1 MARSFPLA
9 GLMRLR
15 RLQEDAAAGTLAAAN
30 QAAGLHA
37 DRQRA
42 ARHELDSTS
51 SEASGTPALLAVA
64 AARASARS
72 MLATLDALAVEHQA
86 AAAEAQENYLQA
98 RLEAAGIEKLE
109 ARHQAAAR
117 GEALRAEQ
125 IGLDEL
131 ALRGRKIGGQH

>member
-1 MARSFPLA
+1 MARPFPLA

-15 RLQEDAAAGTLAAAN
+15 RLQEDEAAGTLAAAN
-30 QAAGLHA
+30 RAARLHA

-51 SEASGTPALLAVA
+51 SEASGTTALLAVA

-72 MLATLDALAVEHQA
+72 MLASLDALAVEHQA
-86 AAAEAQENYLQA
+86 AAAEAHEEYLQA
-98 RLEAAGIEKLE
+98 RLKASGMEKLE
-109 ARHQAAAR
+109 ARHQADAH

>member
-1 MARSFPLA
+1 MARHFPLA

-15 RLQEDAAAGTLAAAN
+15 RLQEDEAASTLAAAN
-30 QAAGLHA
+30 RNAGLHA

-42 ARHELDSTS
+42 ARHELDATS

-64 AARASARS
+64 ASRASARS
-72 MLATLDALAVEHQA
+72 MLATLDALAVEHRA
-86 AAAEAQENYLQA
+86 AAAEAHEGFLQA
-98 RLEAAGIEKLE
+98 RLKAAGMEKLE
-109 ARHQAAAR
+109 ARHQAEAR

-131 ALRGRKIGGQH
+131 ALRGRKIGGQS

>member
-1 MARSFPLA
+1 MARNFTLA
-9 GLMRLR
+9 GLLRLR
-15 RLQEDAAAGTLAAAN
+15 RLQEDEAASTLASAN
-30 QAAGLHA
+30 RTAGLHA

-42 ARHELDSTS
+42 ARHELDSTT

-72 MLATLDALAVEHQA
+72 MLASLDALAIEHQE
-86 AAAEAQENYLQA
+86 AAAEAHEAYLQA
-98 RLEAAGIEKLE
+98 RLKAVGIEKLE
-109 ARHQAAAR
+109 TRHQTAVR

>member
-1 MARSFPLA
+1 MARPFPLA

-15 RLQEDAAAGTLAAAN
+15 RLQEDEAASTLAAAN
-30 QAAGLHA
+30 RTAGLHA

-86 AAAEAQENYLQA
+86 AAAAAHESYLQA
-98 RLEAAGIEKLE
+98 RLHAAGIEKLE
-109 ARHQAAAR
+109 ARHHAAAR

-131 ALRGRKIGGQH
+131 AVRGRTIGGQH